1 MADVEITD
9 LTLIGTPVAAD
20 LLEIVDVSDTTD
32 SAAGSSR
39 KVTVEQLHAGY
50 VDIRTAAAWA
60 SANPVLAA
68 GVQGVESDTGIVRMG
83 DGTTDYLDLSA
94 GMQICK
100 QTSSVTNSTVAA
112 SSDIPGMAFTVQAGH
127 TYMGEWRVGHIA
139 DNTATGVLFV
149 GTGPTMVA
157 NGSWWSARIQAT
169 GSAGTAVFWESVASA
184 FGTTLTNS
192 TAATPSSLTSTFGSI
207 VIFQVQPTVD
217 GVIQLKFRT
226 ETDTSVVTM
235 RQVGTG
241 WMLDMGLV

>member
-39 KVTVEQLHAGY
+39 KVTVEQITDTV
-50 VDIRTAAAWA
+50 VDVRTAAAWA

-139 DNTATGVLFV
+139 DATATGVLFV
-149 GTGPTMVA
+149 GTGPTMVT
-157 NGSWWSARIQAT
+157 NGSWWSARMQAT
-169 GSAGTAVFWESVASA
+169 GTAGTDVFWEAAASS
-184 FGTTLTNS
+184 FGTTLSNS
-192 TAATPSSLTSTFGSI
+192 TAANPSSLTSTFTSV

-217 GVIQLKFRT
+217 GTIQLKFRT